1 MDDRQF
7 THANYGKAA
16 RVEVW
21 GTEVRLIFIADTESK
36 ANDLAD
42 SILAQMKEG
51 AVTITMMGRPTSVV
65 EE

>member
-1 MDDRQF
+1 M
-7 THANYGKAA
+7 TSHANYGKAA

-21 GTEVRLIFIADTESK
+21 GTEVRLIFIADNEDK

-42 SILAQMKEG
+42 SILTQMKAG
-51 AVTITMMGRPTSVV
+51 SVSITLTGRPTSVV